1 MSAAWLRGEQADAVV
16 AEVEAAMLAFNQ
28 AQLGPQ
34 AAQRYVLARYATQ
47 GDLLAGLVAWSYWNC
62 LYIDQLWVHEAAR
75 GRGLG
80 RALMDE
86 AEALALRLGLDGL
99 RVETFSFAAPDFYR
113 RLGYQEYGHLH
124 GMPRG
129 VGRHYLCKWL
139 RDAPAAR
146 A

>member
-1 MSAAWLRGEQADAVV
+1 MSADGLHGEWADAVV
-16 AEVEAAMLAFNQ
+16 AEVKAAMLAFNQ

-34 AAQRYVLARYATQ
+34 AAQRYVLARYDAQ
-47 GDLLAGLVAWSYWNC
+47 GALLAGLVAWRYWNYLC
-62 LYIDQLWVHEAAR
+62 IDQLWVCEAAR
-75 GRGLG
+75 ARGMG
-80 RALMDE
+80 RALMGE

-99 RVETFSFAAPDFYR
+99 RLETFSFAALGFYR

-129 VGRHYLCKWL
+129 VERHYLCKWL

>member
-1 MSAAWLRGEQADAVV
+1 MNAAWLHGERADAVV

-34 AAQRYVLARYATQ
+34 AAQRHVLARYDAQ
-47 GDLLAGLVAWSYWNC
+47 GELLAGLVAWSYWNC
-62 LYIDQLWVHEAAR
+62 LYIDQLWVCEVAR
-75 GRGLG
+75 ARGLG

-99 RVETFSFAAPDFYR
+99 RLETFSFAAPGFYH
-113 RLGYQEYGHLH
+113 RLGYQEYGHLQ
-124 GMPRG
+124 GMPSG

-139 RDAPAAR
+139 RAAPAAGD
-146 A
+146 